1 MSLEINAPAAPNL
14 PLAPADYNRQY
25 GDQLNNVFRLY
36 FNRLGSNLENLIVFV
51 NALETDVATLQSQVA
66 TLQSQVATLEDQVA
80 TANTLIWMDM

>member
-14 PLAPADYNRQY
+14 PLAPVDYNRQY

>member
-1 MSLEINAPAAPNL
+1 MSLEINAPASPNL

-36 FNRLGSNLENLIVFV
+36 FNRLGSNLDNLIVFV
-51 NALETDVATLQSQVA
+51 NNLEADIAILQAQVAVLQSE
-66 TLQSQVATLEDQVA
+66 VATLEDQMA